1 MIQRVVLIQ
10 MKPGNRTDAK
20 LREVARKALEV
31 LPHAARVMDVKVQI
45 ASDERT
51 RDEWDICILVR
62 FASMQDP
69 AVYKVDPIHRSF
81 ADIYLKPLRQRIFVY
96 HFEDYQPQIPIAKR

>member
-10 MKPGNRTDAK
+10 LKPEHRTDQK
-20 LREVARKALEV
+20 VREVAKKALEV
-31 LPHAARVMDVKVQI
+31 LPHAARAMDVKVHI

-51 RDEWDICILVR
+51 RDDWDICILVQ

-96 HFEDYQPQIPIAKR
+96 HFDEYTPLIPIAKR

>member
-10 MKPGNRTDAK
+10 MKPSHRSDAK

-81 ADIYLKPLRQRIFVY
+81 ADIYLKPLRERIFVY
-96 HFEDYQPQIPIAKR
+96 HFEDYQPQIPLATR